1 MLNVKTLNLFFYFI
15 GLCFSLWVFVSNN
28 LTYNLGIILIS
39 LTAYLNIICVLI
51 SMDSIKANL
60 KYFLLLL
67 LILFCILLGL
77 FITENILIFYIFFES
92 SLIPMFLLVIGW
104 GSRLEKSRA
113 AYYLFFFTLI
123 SSVLMLISIIKLYL
137 LTGTLN
143 IKFLSSISVPIY
155 YQKWGF
161 VVMCLAFM
169 VKIPMFPFHIWLP
182 QAHVEAPLAGSVLLA
197 GIMLKLGAYGFI
209 KLAIPIYSYAFYY
222 YSPFLLLLSL
232 CSILYGGLSTLRQSD
247 MKRLIAYSS
256 VAHMGFAT
264 YSLFN
269 PSNVEIGLI
278 GCIIILIAHGFA
290 SPGLFCIVGIAYERY
305 HTRIIKYYS
314 GLGVIMPLLGVFA
327 FLFTLS
333 SIAFPGS
340 LNFVGEIVIIFLACE
355 YSIIQAFIICLGA
368 FVGLLY
374 SLYFYQRIFTGQL
387 SKYLLEGRDINKLE
401 FLSLFLL
408 FFPILLLGIF
418 PNIILNYL

>member
-39 LTAYLNIICVLI
+39 LTAYLNIICVLV

-408 FFPILLLGIF
+408 FFPILLLGVF

>member
-1 MLNVKTLNLFFYFI
+1 MLKMKSFNIFFYI
-15 GLCFSLWVFVSNN
+15 TCICFSLWVFFSNS
-28 LTYNLGIILIS
+28 LTHNLGTILIS
-39 LTAYLNIICVLI
+39 LTAYLNIICVLV
-51 SMDSIKANL
+51 SMDSIKANI

-67 LILFCILLGL
+67 IILFFILLGL
-77 FITENILIFYIFFES
+77 FVTENILIFYVFFES

-104 GSRLEKSRA
+104 GSRIEKSRA

-137 LTGTLN
+137 LTGTLS
-143 IKFLSSISVPIY
+143 IRFLSCISIPIY

-161 VVMCLAFM
+161 IVMCLAFM

-209 KLAIPIYSYAFYY
+209 KLAIPIYPYAFYY

-269 PSNVEIGLI
+269 PNNVEIGLI

-290 SPGLFCIVGIAYERY
+290 SPGLFCIVGIIYERY

-327 FLFTLS
+327 FLFTLA

-340 LNFVGEIVIIFLACE
+340 LNFVGEIVIIFVACE
-355 YSIIQAFIICLGA
+355 YSILQAFIICLGA

-374 SLYFYQRIFTGQL
+374 SLYFYQRIFTGGL
-387 SKYLLEGRDINKLE
+387 SRYLLGGREINKLE
-401 FLSLFLL
+401 FLSLLLL

-418 PNIILNYL
+418 PNVVLNYL

>member
-39 LTAYLNIICVLI
+39 LTAYLNIICVLV
-51 SMDSIKANL
+51 SMGSIKANL

-269 PSNVEIGLI
+269 PSNVEIGLV

-408 FFPILLLGIF
+408 FFPILLLGVF

>member
-28 LTYNLGIILIS
+28 LTYNLGVILIS
-39 LTAYLNIICVLI
+39 LTAYLNIICVLV

-278 GCIIILIAHGFA
+278 GCVIILIAHGFA

-305 HTRIIKYYS
+305 HTRIIRYYS

>member
-1 MLNVKTLNLFFYFI
+1 MLKMKSFNIFFYI
-15 GLCFSLWVFVSNN
+15 ICICFSLWVFFSNS
-28 LTYNLGIILIS
+28 LTHNLGTILIS
-39 LTAYLNIICVLI
+39 LTAYLNIICVLV
-51 SMDSIKANL
+51 SMDSIKANI
-60 KYFLLLL
+60 KYFLLF
-67 LILFCILLGL
+67 LIVLFFILLGL
-77 FITENILIFYIFFES
+77 FVTENILIFYVFFES

-104 GSRLEKSRA
+104 GSRIEKSRA

-143 IKFLSSISVPIY
+143 IRFLSCISIPIY

-161 VVMCLAFM
+161 IVMCLAFM

-182 QAHVEAPLAGSVLLA
+182 QALVEAPLAGSVLLA

-209 KLAIPIYSYAFYY
+209 KLAIPIYPYAFYY

-269 PSNVEIGLI
+269 PNNVEIGLI

-290 SPGLFCIVGIAYERY
+290 SPGLFCIVGIIYERY

-327 FLFTLS
+327 FLFTLA

-340 LNFVGEIVIIFLACE
+340 LNFVGEIVIIFVACE
-355 YSIIQAFIICLGA
+355 YSILQAFIICLGA

-374 SLYFYQRIFTGQL
+374 SLYFYQRIFTGGL
-387 SKYLLEGRDINKLE
+387 SRYLLGGREINKLE
-401 FLSLFLL
+401 FLSLLLL

-418 PNIILNYL
+418 PNVVLNYL

>member
-39 LTAYLNIICVLI
+39 LTAYLNIICVLV

-60 KYFLLLL
+60 RYFLLLL

-278 GCIIILIAHGFA
+278 GCVIILIAHGFA

-408 FFPILLLGIF
+408 FFPILLLGVF

>member
-39 LTAYLNIICVLI
+39 LTAYLNIICVLV

>member
-39 LTAYLNIICVLI
+39 LTAYLNIICVLV

-60 KYFLLLL
+60 RYFLLLL

-408 FFPILLLGIF
+408 FFPILLLGVF